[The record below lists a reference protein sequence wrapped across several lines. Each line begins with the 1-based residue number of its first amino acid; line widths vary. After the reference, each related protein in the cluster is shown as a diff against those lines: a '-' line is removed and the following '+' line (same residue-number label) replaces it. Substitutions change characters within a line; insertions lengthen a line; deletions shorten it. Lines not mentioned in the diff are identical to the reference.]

1 MCERS
6 TACARVVTVMAER
19 AETPSP
25 ALPAALRRSAA
36 TLTGA
41 LVGLLRPSLA
51 RARAAGVCTT
61 QAECVDAINRL
72 LASHKI
78 QVFKKDSSLYYK
90 EANEEDRKKQ
100 GLGSEELLV
109 LQIIKEH
116 GNQGI
121 WIRDLKARCNLQQPQ
136 VSKILKSL
144 EGRQVIKAVK
154 SVQSKNR
161 KVYMLFEL
169 EPSRD
174 ITGGAWWTD
183 HEFDLTFVTMLR
195 DATCKLVEHSGSAG
209 VTISDIAE
217 QLEDR
222 EVSQVPL
229 KPFEVREIVET
240 LAYDDIIVAKKTPE
254 LEAKEEEDRE
264 EAVRADPSPR
274 KRKADDAKP
283 GHSKADTNKVRVRM
297 RAGRFR
303 TRRTRSGRGAWL
315 RRFSHADSAPA
326 RTVPKIPTLALA
338 PTLAHAQ
345 EFVEDGTAF
354 IAVPPRLRG
363 IAANALARATAL
375 LRSPDYNQLLEETSR
390 RTFPLK
396 EPSPEPEPEVVI
408 VE

>member
-1 MCERS
+1 MPPKK
-6 TACARVVTVMAER
+6 RVKFEVPDEKPKASAKRQRKAEEAADHAILKAIRER
-19 AETPSP
+19 ADG
-25 ALPAALRRSAA
+25 LPNADLSKA
-36 TLTGA
+36 T
-41 LVGLLRPSLA
+41 
-51 RARAAGVCTT
+51 AGVCTT

-283 GHSKADTNKVRVRM
+283 GHSKVDTNK
-297 RAGRFR
+297 
-303 TRRTRSGRGAWL
+303 
-315 RRFSHADSAPA
+315 
-326 RTVPKIPTLALA
+326 
-338 PTLAHAQ
+338 